1 MSARLH
7 IVVSRSSAR
16 RQWFVVTAFA
26 GLAVAG
32 TSFAQSGIPAPEAP
46 VATLP
51 TGDAGNA
58 ATASATDAYT
68 SFRTEFDAGR
78 YAAAVPHAERVLEL
92 AETQAATP
100 TAEDVQVALM
110 NLGMVQNL
118 SDDYVGAETTYLRVI
133 KLIESSGRPLHERL
147 ARA

>member
-16 RQWFVVTAFA
+16 RQRLVVTAFA

-32 TSFAQSGIPAPEAP
+32 ASFAQSATPVPEVP

-51 TGDAGNA
+51 ASGAGDA

-78 YAAAVPHAERVLEL
+78 YAEAVPHAQRVLKL

-100 TAEDVQVALM
+100 TAEEVQVALM
-110 NLGMVQNL
+110 NL
-118 SDDYVGAETTYLRVI
+118 AWPRTCRRTT
-133 KLIESSGRPLHERL
+133 SAPRPRTCG
-147 ARA
+147 

>member
-1 MSARLH
+1 MSDRLLS
-7 IVVSRSSAR
+7 VVSRSSAR
-16 RQWFVVTAFA
+16 RQWFSVAALA

-32 TSFAQSGIPAPEAP
+32 TSFAQSATPAPEAP

-51 TGDAGNA
+51 ASGAGNA
-58 ATASATDAYT
+58 ATASPSDAYT

-78 YAAAVPHAERVLEL
+78 YAEAVPHAERVLQL
-92 AETQAATP
+92 AEAQAATP

-110 NLGMVQNL
+110 NLGMVQHL
-118 SDDYVGAETTYLRVI
+118 SEDYVGAEATYLRAI